1 MGRGP
6 RRKDDPPMRKPAD
19 FLGEGDGA
27 KAGSDSYCVADREL
41 GFKLKEPGSVAVGDE
56 VRLRLGEPVE
66 VLSGKNPI
74 GTLEAREGQ
83 SMKSCIGMGYRMEG
97 EITAI
102 NFEDRRGK
110 IRISG
115 TQEGVFT

>member
-6 RRKDDPPMRKPAD
+6 RGKDDPPMRKPAD
-19 FLGEGDGA
+19 LLGEGDGA
-27 KAGSDSYCVADREL
+27 EAGSDSYCATDREL
-41 GFKLKEPGSVAVGDE
+41 GFRLNESGSVAVGDE
-56 VRLRLGEPVE
+56 VRLRMGEPVE

-83 SMKSCIGMGYRMEG
+83 SMKSCIGLGYRMEG
-97 EITAI
+97 EITSI
-102 NFEDRRGK
+102 NIEDLRGK

-115 TQEGVFT
+115 TQEGVVT